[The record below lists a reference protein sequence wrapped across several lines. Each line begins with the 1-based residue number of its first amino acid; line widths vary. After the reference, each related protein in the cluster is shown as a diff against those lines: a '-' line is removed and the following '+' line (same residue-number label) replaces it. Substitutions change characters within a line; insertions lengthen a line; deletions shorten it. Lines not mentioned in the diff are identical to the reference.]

1 MGVSLGDPL
10 VLLQRPALAGLR
22 LQWFTRNFITG
33 ILTAYT
39 IRAKR
44 NPELCTFRINAF
56 HLEINPLFVHFQF
69 ESDSS
74 SGCILLLYSVIL
86 SRSIRK

>member
-39 IRAKR
+39 IRAKL
-44 NPELCTFRINAF
+44 NPELCTFRITAF
-56 HLEINPLFVHFQF
+56 HLEINPLLSIFSLNLIVAVDVFYC
-69 ESDSS
+69 
-74 SGCILLLYSVIL
+74 CIL
-86 SRSIRK
+86 

>member
-39 IRAKR
+39 IRAKL
-44 NPELCTFRINAF
+44 NPELCTFRITVF
-56 HLEINPLFVHFQF
+56 HLEISPLFFPF
-69 ESDSS
+69 
-74 SGCILLLYSVIL
+74 SV
-86 SRSIRK
+86 

>member
-44 NPELCTFRINAF
+44 NPELCTFRITAF